1 MVINGASTLPWPIH
15 LSVEPPLQLRP
26 WWCLSFYEAAA
37 GALVV
42 QVTHWTSRCPF
53 LISVGCIHLECSLFQ
68 LINEECQTIA
78 CQLQFAIAGVQL
90 FNVYACLTLSIDMVS
105 MSFTITVR
113 SQARLHCQCC
123 LAAADRLQN
132 SPWLLS
138 LSLPK
143 LSLFEQPRR
152 FTF

>member
-15 LSVEPPLQLRP
+15 LPVEPPLQLRP

-53 LISVGCIHLECSLFQ
+53 LISVGCIHLAAVECSLFQ

-78 CQLQFAIAGVQL
+78 CQLQFVIAGVQL
-90 FNVYACLTLSIDMVS
+90 INVCACLKWFRKVQFPPPRLSA
-105 MSFTITVR
+105 VR
-113 SQARLHCQCC
+113 QPFPGDQSYS
-123 LAAADRLQN
+123 DGMK
-132 SPWLLS
+132 
-138 LSLPK
+138 LPK
-143 LSLFEQPRR
+143 LVCSP
-152 FTF
+152 FTAYLQ